1 MTADRRRGIRDRR
14 VALRVPAVFAVKSVV
29 RGREQLSQAEN
40 LGPGGMTLRRLPDL
54 PAGVGA
60 PIFLTFALPDAG
72 SAGGAGGSHL
82 LRAPGVVVTD
92 ELVGTFRRTG
102 VRFNGLSPEVEERIV
117 GFCEAHLVGGEAG
130 RGLQSSSA

>member
-14 VALRVPAVFAVKSVV
+14 VALRVPAVFAVKSVL

-54 PAGVGA
+54 PAATGVA
-60 PIFLTFALPDAG
+60 IVLTFALPD
-72 SAGGAGGSHL
+72 GGAL

-92 ELVGTFRRTG
+92 ELAGTFRRTG
-102 VRFNGLSPEVEERIV
+102 VRFAGLSAEVEQRIV
-117 GFCEAHLVGGEAG
+117 GFCEAQLAGDGGRIQA
-130 RGLQSSSA
+130 SSQA